1 MWTIFWILI
10 TSALILDLTILSKYH
25 HHKISNKKLFCISL
39 MWISLALIFGVI
51 VYCNL
56 GIQEAYEFLTG
67 YLIEYSLSIDNL
79 FIFITIFSFFDI
91 KEHSQQKAL
100 TFGIIGAIIMRF
112 IFVLI
117 GIKLIMLF
125 HWLFYVFGLILAYTG
140 IKMLNALL
148 KKLTNNKTCFYENL
162 LSFLKKILPIKSD
175 ADTESLVL
183 KHNGKIF
190 FTRTMVAIF
199 AIEICDFIFAID
211 SIPAI
216 FSITQNKLII
226 FSSNIFA
233 VIGLRSLFFILH
245 RISTQFAYLKYGIAL
260 ILIFIGMKM
269 LLIDIYP
276 VPTLSSLL
284 IIISIITL
292 SIITSQIK
300 KRSKIS

>member
-1 MWTIFWILI
+1 MWTIFWTII
-10 TSALILDLTILSKYH
+10 VSAFILDLIVLSKYH

-39 MWISLALIFGVI
+39 MWISLALMFGVI

-56 GIQEAYEFLTG
+56 GAQEAYEFLTG

-79 FIFITIFSFFDI
+79 FIFITIFSFFEI

-148 KKLTNNKTCFYENL
+148 KKLTNKTCFYENL
-162 LSFLKKILPIKSD
+162 LSFLKKILPIKPD
-175 ADTESLVL
+175 ADTESLIL
-183 KHNGKIF
+183 KRNGKIF

-269 LLIDIYP
+269 LIIDIYQ
-276 VPTLSSLL
+276 VSTLSSLL